1 MSINYNYYVNGIWK
15 ESSTKDTID
24 IISPYNHQLV
34 GRIQAISQDEVDEII
49 HYSKIAQKQWKELTV
64 RQRASYLTKWIEELS
79 KIKEELADLIMHEV
93 GKGYND
99 AMKEVERTID
109 FIQYTIEE
117 AMHLYDKSMTGENFP
132 GGNRDKI
139 VIHLRRISVFTVC
152 KDTKWSQPG
161 QIGPQVF
168 TGSEDGEKRER
179 TNFRGQCPSCRSLP

>member
-79 KIKEELADLIMHEV
+79 KIKEKLADLIMHEV

-139 VIHLRRISVFTVC
+139 VIIHREPLGVILAISPFNYPVNLSAAKIAPALITGNAVVF
-152 KDTKWSQPG
+152 KL
-161 QIGPQVF
+161 
-168 TGSEDGEKRER
+168 
-179 TNFRGQCPSCRSLP
+179 SLIHI